1 MFNRLLI
8 WTCFRQLDQLI
19 LPKSWVFSLSFWIF
33 CSSFDT
39 GWPEKLSRVG
49 VSSIYSDPRQLFW
62 SPCNLYS
69 VSVLY
74 GNIAIF
80 RDLEAFL
87 TQKVVGS
94 QQNLQYTIGIC
105 PCFWSRPPG
114 LSWIKRIGFLTFI
127 ACQSKTNG
135 CFQNFPAVFSSSFI
149 ELQ

>member
-1 MFNRLLI
+1 MGSGVIILDHSLVLQKVSKTHSGVYTCTAHNSEGDGVSNSFRLNVRCKL
-8 WTCFRQLDQLI
+8 LV
-19 LPKSWVFSLSFWIF
+19 KSIHTF
-33 CSSFDT
+33 FDT
-39 GWPEKLSRVG
+39 SQT
-49 VSSIYSDPRQLFW
+49 IM
-62 SPCNLYS
+62 YS
-69 VSVLY
+69 VSILY

-94 QQNLQYTIGIC
+94 QQNLQCTIGIC

-135 CFQNFPAVFSSSFI
+135 CFQNWPAVFSSSFI
-149 ELQ
+149 EPQ